1 MSYRLFTLA
10 TVLSALFCL
19 SSCKDSTST
28 ESSEAQDSQVPQAS
42 TEPAEETV
50 VAPAEEPVAVEPAV
64 RSQPLALGE
73 TAPDFTLS
81 TPDQSAIHLAQQLE
95 EGPVVVVA
103 LRGWPGYQC
112 PMCTRQVGAFI
123 AQAEA
128 LKAAGA
134 HVVLVYPGPADQL
147 SEHAQE
153 FTSNTT
159 LPANFS
165 YVIDPD
171 YSFTNLYGL
180 RWDAERET
188 AYPSTFVV
196 DAQGTVRFAK
206 VSQGHGGRAKVADVL
221 AALGE
226 LK

>member
-1 MSYRLFTLA
+1 MSYRIFTLV
-10 TVLSALFCL
+10 TVVSALFCL
-19 SSCKDSTST
+19 TSCKKDSPS
-28 ESSEAQDSQVPQAS
+28 ADSAEEQAPQSA
-42 TEPAEETV
+42 TEPVEEPV
-50 VAPAEEPVAVEPAV
+50 VEPVAEEPVATEPVV
-64 RSQPLALGE
+64 RTQALALGE

-81 TPDQSAIHLAQQLE
+81 TPDQTPFHLAKQLE
-95 EGPVVVVA
+95 EGPVVLLA

-112 PMCTRQVGAFI
+112 PICTRQVGAFI
-123 AQAEA
+123 AQADA
-128 LKAAGA
+128 LEAAGA
-134 HVVLVYPGPADQL
+134 HVVLVYPGPAEQL
-147 SEHAQE
+147 TEHAEE

-196 DAQGTVRFAK
+196 DTQGFVQLAK
-206 VSQGHGGRAKVADVL
+206 VSQGHGDRAKIADVL
-221 AALGE
+221 TALGE